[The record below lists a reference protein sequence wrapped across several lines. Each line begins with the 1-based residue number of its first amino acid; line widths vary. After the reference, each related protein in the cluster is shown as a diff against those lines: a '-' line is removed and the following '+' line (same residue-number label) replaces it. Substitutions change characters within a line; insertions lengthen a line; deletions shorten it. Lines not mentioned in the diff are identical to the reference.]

1 MIDWLREQTEAA
13 DPIWQWVFLVLA
25 GAIPYVESYFGAAV
39 GVVAGVN
46 PGVAIT
52 AAVLGNI
59 ASMVLLVVFA
69 ERIRRWRKSDGTPL
83 SSRQQKFKRSFDRYG
98 VAGVSLLGQ
107 TLLPSQLTSMAMVA
121 FGAEKRAVIGWQT
134 ASIILWGAAFGL
146 LAVVGVG
153 VLAS

>member
-1 MIDWLREQTEAA
+1 MIDWLRDRTDAA
-13 DPIWQWVFLVLA
+13 DPVWQWLLLVLA
-25 GAIPYVESYFGAAV
+25 GAIPYVESYLGAAV

-46 PGVAIT
+46 PGVAIV

-69 ERIRRWRKSDGTPL
+69 ERIRRWRKSDDKPL
-83 SSRQQKFKRSFDRYG
+83 SSRQQKFRRSFDRYG

-121 FGAEKRAVIGWQT
+121 FGASKRAVIGWQT
-134 ASIILWGAAFGL
+134 ASIILWGAAFGV
-146 LAVVGVG
+146 LAVFGVG

>member
-1 MIDWLREQTEAA
+1 MVDWLREQTEAT
-13 DPIWQWVFLVLA
+13 DPVWQWLFLILA
-25 GAIPYVESYFGAAV
+25 GAIPYVESYIGSAV

-46 PGVAIT
+46 PVVAIG

-69 ERIRRWRKSDGTPL
+69 ERIRHWRKSDDKPL

-98 VAGVSLLGQ
+98 IAGVSLLGQ

-121 FGAEKRAVIGWQT
+121 FGAQKRAVIGWQT
-134 ASIILWGAAFGL
+134 ASIILWGAAFGV
-146 LAVVGVG
+146 LAVFGVG
-153 VLAS
+153 ALAG